1 MKNHYKGSKAALIL
15 MPLHCPPTHSPS
27 TRSPFTASHCPRP
40 HPPTFLYASWNSLL
54 LHQIEKLHCKPQK
67 SHSPFLVHI
76 PPEEAVARTKSLVQ
90 LQHLP
95 SVAASLVFQLPY
107 SSPGKAHEAHCKR
120 HISYISS
127 TAEAVT
133 NWLHVSRFQNEE
145 AVRIHSSDYL

>member
-40 HPPTFLYASWNSLL
+40 HPPTFLYPSWNSL

-67 SHSPFLVHI
+67 SHSPFLFYI
-76 PPEEAVARTKSLVQ
+76 PPEEAAARTKSLVQ
-90 LQHLP
+90 LQRLP

-107 SSPGKAHEAHCKR
+107 SSPGSWSTLQETHFIHKLHSRGSYEL
-120 HISYISS
+120 ISRL
-127 TAEAVT
+127 T
-133 NWLHVSRFQNEE
+133 LPNEE